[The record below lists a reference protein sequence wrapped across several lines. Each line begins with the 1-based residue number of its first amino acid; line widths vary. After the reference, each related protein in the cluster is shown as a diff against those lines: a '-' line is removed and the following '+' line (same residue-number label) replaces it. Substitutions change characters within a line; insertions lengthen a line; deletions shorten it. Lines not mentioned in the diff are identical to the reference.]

1 MTKRPK
7 PLWKTAK
14 RQGIFDAREIE
25 VRRSGIEMS
34 APKSFEELDAWQAAR
49 ELTNEVYELC
59 RHEPLALDVGLCD
72 QLRRTSVSVMS
83 NISEGW
89 ESMHVPEKIEF
100 YNTARRSCGELRSV
114 NYVLLDN
121 HFISDLEHQ
130 ALRDHC
136 LRSGQLISGLIRFFG
151 DRR

>member
-1 MTKRPK
+1 
-7 PLWKTAK
+7 
-14 RQGIFDAREIE
+14 
-25 VRRSGIEMS
+25 MS

-59 RHEPLALDVGLCD
+59 RREPLARDLGLCD

-89 ESMHVPEKIEF
+89 ESMQVPEKIEF
-100 YNTARRSCGELRSV
+100 YNIARRCCGELRSMS
-114 NYVLLDN
+114 YVLLDN

-130 ALRDHC
+130 ALRDRC